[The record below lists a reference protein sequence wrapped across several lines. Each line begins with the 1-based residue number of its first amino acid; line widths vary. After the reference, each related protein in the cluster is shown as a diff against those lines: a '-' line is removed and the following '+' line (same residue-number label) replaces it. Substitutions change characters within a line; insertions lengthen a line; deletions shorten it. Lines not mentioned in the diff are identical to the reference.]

1 MPAHGEW
8 RNYIC
13 VENLIYL
20 WIVWIPAIRAMFRKY
35 IQNWWS
41 GDAGLRWRQPK
52 AVSLFPIYVRIRTFV
67 QRKSGI
73 KLRVFADHIAEF
85 QELLNAFPRRMKT
98 EIRKA
103 SVCKRLLDPNDCNPR
118 CRMGYTFVM
127 EREQYQKCRYMA
139 FLLTLNEESHPYILQ
154 LLHKELDRV
163 DSESWG

>member
-1 MPAHGEW
+1 MCGEFDLFVD
-8 RNYIC
+8 RVDPRYQSHVSEIHSELMKRGCRLEMKTAKSGFVVSYI
-13 VENLIYL
+13 
-20 WIVWIPAIRAMFRKY
+20 RK
-35 IQNWWS
+35 
-41 GDAGLRWRQPK
+41 DTKRTLA
-52 AVSLFPIYVRIRTFV
+52 TFV

-85 QELLNAFPRRMKT
+85 QELLNAFPSRMKT

-118 CRMGYTFVM
+118 YRMGYTFVM

-163 DSESWG
+163 DSES

>member
-1 MPAHGEW
+1 MH
-8 RNYIC
+8 
-13 VENLIYL
+13 
-20 WIVWIPAIRAMFRKY
+20 
-35 IQNWWS
+35 
-41 GDAGLRWRQPK
+41 
-52 AVSLFPIYVRIRTFV
+52 
-67 QRKSGI
+67 
-73 KLRVFADHIAEF
+73 
-85 QELLNAFPRRMKT
+85 FPRRMKT

-163 DSESWG
+163 DSES

>member
-1 MPAHGEW
+1 MCGEFEQFLDSVDSSY
-8 RNYIC
+8 RDFVMEIHMELMKQGCRLEQKTAKSGFVVSYI
-13 VENLIYL
+13 
-20 WIVWIPAIRAMFRKY
+20 RK
-35 IQNWWS
+35 
-41 GDAGLRWRQPK
+41 DTKRTLA
-52 AVSLFPIYVRIRTFV
+52 TFV

-127 EREQYQKCRYMA
+127 DHEQYQKCRYMA
-139 FLLTLNEESHPYILQ
+139 FLLTLHEESHPYILQ
-154 LLHKELDRV
+154 LLHKELDSV
-163 DSESWG
+163 DSES